1 MTTTELTTKITSL
14 KELKRMVEEFSAE
27 ITSIEDEIKAE
38 MTAQGVNELIAGV
51 FKVRRTPVK
60 SNRFDPLFPSYDY
73 ATGGDTA
80 KAFMM
85 LRCFGPIS
93 V

>member
-51 FKVRRTPVK
+51 
-60 SNRFDPLFPSYDY
+60 
-73 ATGGDTA
+73 
-80 KAFMM
+80 
-85 LRCFGPIS
+85 
-93 V
+93 